1 MILSHTTLRVYD
13 ILGRAVATLV
23 DGRIQP
29 GMHTVR
35 WDASGSPSGI
45 YVARLVSGKETMS
58 RKLLLL
64 K

>member
-1 MILSHTTLRVYD
+1 V
-13 ILGRAVATLV
+13 LGRVVATLI
-23 DGRIQP
+23 DGRLQP

-35 WDASGSPSGI
+35 WDASASPSGI
-45 YVARLVSGKETMS
+45 YVARLVSGKEMMS